1 MRYPWDQAIEFALG
15 GAGLRRRRPEAG
27 GAQRG
32 ERAMYTY
39 MGLRVVFVALGSRR
53 LLPRAQSP
61 HSRYGM
67 GFFALCAMGYGALW
81 RAL

>member
-15 GAGLRRRRPEAG
+15 RQGCGGGGRR

-32 ERAMYTY
+32 RKRAMYTY